1 MHHFRFHIGDY
12 RGATAHLTNEEDLTY
27 RRLLEMYYDREGPI
41 PLETHWVSKRIRV
54 GVEMVE
60 QMLSEYF
67 VATNDGWRHP
77 RCDEVISDYHTQAE
91 KNRTNGKLGGRPRK
105 VRGANNPLGSEN
117 NPLVTHSEPTG
128 NPLESQ
134 PETTNQKPT
143 TTNQGETAD
152 KSATYSQGFDGW
164 WKVYPR
170 RVGKGEAFKAWK
182 KGATSALTRT
192 AIMKATAELA
202 RVTKD
207 VKFVPNPATW
217 LNQRRWEDDQSHS
230 AAAGRGSKQTQQERI
245 EQSDHSGPMEGW
257 DI

>member
-27 RRLLEMYYDREGPI
+27 RRLIEMYYDREGPL
-41 PLETHWVSKRIRV
+41 PLETQWVSKRVRV
-54 GVEMVE
+54 PVEMVE

-77 RCDEVISDYHTQAE
+77 RCDQDIADYHTQVE

-105 VRGANNPLGSEN
+105 VRSNGNPLGLSNNPLA
-117 NPLVTHSEPTG
+117 THSQPTG

-134 PETTNQKPT
+134 PVTSNQNPT
-143 TTNQGETAD
+143 TVNQGRG
-152 KSATYSQGFDGW
+152 ATPYSGGFEVW

-182 KGATSALTRT
+182 KGATSSLTRH

-202 RVTKD
+202 AVTKD

-257 DI
+257 NV